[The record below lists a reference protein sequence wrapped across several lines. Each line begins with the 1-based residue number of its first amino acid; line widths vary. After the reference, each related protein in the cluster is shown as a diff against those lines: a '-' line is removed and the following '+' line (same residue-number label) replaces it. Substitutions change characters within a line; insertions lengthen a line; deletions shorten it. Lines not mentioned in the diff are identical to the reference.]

1 MSDSDLLAR
10 VKRIHFVGI
19 GGAGMCA
26 LAEIMHRRGYR
37 LTGSDVNESDT
48 LARVR
53 ALGIPIFM
61 GHAAANVDGAELVVH
76 TAAVHTENVELQEA
90 IRRGIPVMQR
100 SELLGLI
107 TAEYSSTIAVSGT
120 HGKTTATSMIT
131 QILLSAGLD
140 PTALIG
146 GKLPLIGGNCRVG
159 GSPLMVCEACEYAD
173 TFLKLHPAISIIL
186 NIDGDHLEYF
196 KTMENLIRHFGM
208 FSRLTTRT
216 LIINGDDANTLLAVK
231 DSPLK
236 KITFGMGASN
246 DYTASGVT
254 VGEKGVITFSI
265 LHCGARIADIR
276 MRIPGRHNILNALAS
291 CAAAIEAGASAADV
305 EKGLNAFTG
314 AGRRFEILGN
324 VRGVTIADDYAHH
337 PAELRATL
345 TAAKEL
351 GYRQVWA
358 VFQPFT
364 FSRTAMLMD
373 DFVSVLKIADRV
385 VLAEIMGSREQNTY
399 NVYSGDL
406 AAKLPGS
413 IVIPDFEE
421 IADYVMQ
428 NAVDG
433 DLVITLGCG
442 DIYKAAKRMLKK

>member
-1 MSDSDLLAR
+1 
-10 VKRIHFVGI
+10 
-19 GGAGMCA
+19 
-26 LAEIMHRRGYR
+26 
-37 LTGSDVNESDT
+37 
-48 LARVR
+48 
-53 ALGIPIFM
+53 
-61 GHAAANVDGAELVVH
+61 
-76 TAAVHTENVELQEA
+76 
-90 IRRGIPVMQR
+90 
-100 SELLGLI
+100 
-107 TAEYSSTIAVSGT
+107 
-120 HGKTTATSMIT
+120 
-131 QILLSAGLD
+131 
-140 PTALIG
+140 
-146 GKLPLIGGNCRVG
+146 
-159 GSPLMVCEACEYAD
+159 
-173 TFLKLHPAISIIL
+173 
-186 NIDGDHLEYF
+186 
-196 KTMENLIRHFGM
+196 
-208 FSRLTTRT
+208 
-216 LIINGDDANTLLAVK
+216 
-231 DSPLK
+231 
-236 KITFGMGASN
+236 
-246 DYTASGVT
+246 
-254 VGEKGVITFSI
+254 
-265 LHCGARIADIR
+265 
-276 MRIPGRHNILNALAS
+276 
-291 CAAAIEAGASAADV
+291 
-305 EKGLNAFTG
+305 
-314 AGRRFEILGN
+314 
-324 VRGVTIADDYAHH
+324 H